1 MGSRKLL
8 LLGKLASHI
17 KAYTVL
23 NVILDSYGRSL
34 PQLHVWRVSVRPD
47 AIYRREPDQ
56 YALHGPP
63 SIHSRNRQVS
73 IRESRVAIPASS
85 ILSVDEQLSQLIG
98 EAANVVDVFTRCC
111 HHFMFY
117 KMEKYLS

>member
-8 LLGKLASHI
+8 LLGKLAGHI

-23 NVILDSYGRSL
+23 NAILDSYGRSL
-34 PQLHVWRVSVRPD
+34 PWLHVWGVSVRPD

-63 SIHSRNRQVS
+63 SIHPRN
-73 IRESRVAIPASS
+73 
-85 ILSVDEQLSQLIG
+85 
-98 EAANVVDVFTRCC
+98 
-111 HHFMFY
+111 
-117 KMEKYLS
+117 